1 MQHTLKLKSML
12 EDSHVEINRMK
23 ENVEEMQI
31 QKSRSMTGFDVN
43 GKMRSF
49 FHLFNYFHFVELFDR
64 LTESGH

>member
-1 MQHTLKLKSML
+1 ML

-23 ENVEEMQI
+23 ENDEEMQI

-43 GKMRSF
+43 GKMWNF
-49 FHLFNYFHFVELFDR
+49 FHLFNYFHFVELFDH